1 MKLLKCHFLKIKHKK
16 KKKNS
21 VTACDVLVSI
31 RYVSI
36 KSAVV

>member
-1 MKLLKCHFLKIKHKK
+1 MKLLKCHFLKIKHK